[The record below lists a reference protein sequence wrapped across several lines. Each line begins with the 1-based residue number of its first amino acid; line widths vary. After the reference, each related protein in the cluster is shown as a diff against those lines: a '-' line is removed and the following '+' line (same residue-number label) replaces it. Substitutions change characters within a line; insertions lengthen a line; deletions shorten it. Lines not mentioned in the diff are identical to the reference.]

1 MNNSKEYVCTFVTN
15 NKIDLKKIIKFFSKF
30 QNTNQI
36 TRLSDEAVDL
46 YFNEISKKKETK
58 IRNFCLRNKIDICIQ
73 PSNFRKKKILFSDM
87 DATIIKNETLD
98 DLVKIAGT
106 KLNIDKTSKLAME
119 GKISLKETLSIRV
132 SHLKNKSTSLL
143 KKIFRKIKF
152 SPASD
157 ILIKTLNRNN
167 FYTCLLTGGF
177 KPISSYVAKKLG
189 FKKYVSNKFIIRNK
203 KFTGNYIPI
212 TGKKN
217 SKLYFL
223 KKICKQR
230 NFAKTDIISI
240 GDGAN
245 DIGMLQSSGLGIG
258 YNAHDIVKK
267 KIINQI
273 QFTDLTTVL
282 YYLGFKKK
290 DFIY

>member
-1 MNNSKEYVCTFVTN
+1 MNSSKEYVCTFVTN
-15 NKIDLKKIIKFFSKF
+15 NKIDLKRIINFFSKT

-36 TRLSDEAVDL
+36 TRLSDEAIDL
-46 YFNEISKKKETK
+46 YFNEISKKEESK
-58 IRNFCLRNKIDICIQ
+58 IRNFCFRNKIDICIQ

-106 KLNIDKTSKLAME
+106 KLNIDETSKLAME

-132 SHLKNKSTSLL
+132 SHLKNKSTSLF
-143 KKIFRKIKF
+143 KKIYRKIKF

-157 ILIKTLNRNN
+157 ILIKTLNKNN

-177 KPISSYVAKKLG
+177 EPISAYVAKKLG
-189 FKKYVSNKFIIRNK
+189 FKKYISNKFIIKNK
-203 KFTGNYIPI
+203 KFTGRYIPI

-230 NFAKTDIISI
+230 NLQKSDIISI

-245 DIGMLQSSGLGIG
+245 DIGMLQSSGLGVG

-267 KIINQI
+267 KINNQI

>member
-1 MNNSKEYVCTFVTN
+1 MNSNKEYICTFVTK
-15 NKIDLKKIIKFFSKF
+15 NKIDLNKIINFFSKI

-36 TRLSDEAVDL
+36 TRLSEKAVDF
-46 YFNEISKKKETK
+46 YFNEISKKEESK
-58 IRNFCLRNKIDICIQ
+58 IRNFCFRNKIDICIQ
-73 PSNFRKKKILFSDM
+73 PSNLRKKKILFSDM

-98 DLVKIAGT
+98 DMVKIAGT
-106 KLNIDKTSKLAME
+106 KLNIDETSKLAME
-119 GKISLKETLSIRV
+119 GKISLEETLSTRV
-132 SHLKNKSTSLL
+132 SHLKNKSTSLF
-143 KKIFRKIKF
+143 KKIYRKIKF
-152 SPASD
+152 SPRSD

-177 KPISSYVAKKLG
+177 EPISSYVAKKLG
-189 FKKYVSNKFIIRNK
+189 FKKYISNKFIIKNK
-203 KFTGNYIPI
+203 KFTGKYIPI

-223 KKICKQR
+223 KKICEQK
-230 NFAKTDIISI
+230 NLSKSYIISI

-245 DIGMLQSSGLGIG
+245 DISMLQFSGLGIG
-258 YNAHDIVKK
+258 YNAHEIVKK
-267 KIINQI
+267 KINNQI

-282 YYLGFKKK
+282 YYLGIKKK